1 MGNRKRYLP
10 DSFHARLRDLWLAS
24 GLTQKQIAER
34 ICADRKS
41 VSKWISGEFNPNLL
55 YFMRLCRLFRVSAD
69 WLLFGKEDQDGGQK
83 GDCDAVEA
91 SAAGNEGRG
100 RH

>member
-1 MGNRKRYLP
+1 MAYKKRYLP
-10 DSFHARLRDLWLAS
+10 QCFNERLRDLWLES

-34 ICADRKS
+34 IHADRKS

-69 WLLFGKEDQDGGQK
+69 YLLFGE
-83 GDCDAVEA
+83 
-91 SAAGNEGRG
+91 EGK
-100 RH
+100 